1 MVCTKLM
8 YGLETKPRAMWSNKE
23 ASGVMPG
30 TFGMYLSR
38 AGEVS
43 KAGETEM
50 DLELFK
56 VHIVCPADFK
66 RGFSIRCE
74 PNPSSKKLRVKFYLD
89 SRVSK
94 IETRPPYFLK
104 GVSGTRIRPFFFSS
118 RKWVRITCRAE
129 DFVDAW
135 VLLRKS
141 CDSRD
146 LWLISCEE
154 RIFKLGIFTFLTP
167 ITLNRVTDLW
177 LFN

>member
-1 MVCTKLM
+1 MKVNKTFIAMSTLMVCTKVM
-8 YGLETKPRAMWSNKE
+8 YGLETKSQTMWSSREGSNLT
-23 ASGVMPG
+23 VG

-43 KAGETEM
+43 KAGESEM
-50 DLELFK
+50 ILESFK

-74 PNPSSKKLRVKFYLD
+74 PNPSMKKLRVKFYLD

-94 IETRPPYFLK
+94 VETKPPYFLK
-104 GVSGTRIRPFFFSS
+104 GVFGTRIRPFFFSS

-129 DFVDAW
+129 DFTDTW

-146 LWLISCEE
+146 LWKTACKGSFP
-154 RIFKLGIFTFLTP
+154 RYRKF
-167 ITLNRVTDLW
+167 
-177 LFN
+177 